1 MGTKVTLIDY
11 DIIGSGK
18 LPKRLDDSFGEL
30 QCWCKATGHILHMT
44 KLTKNQLG
52 LDTAADFPVASLGV
66 VGVCFD
72 GCLQYE
78 VWFKGN
84 DTTIIVKF
92 LEDKYKQTLADCN
105 SELDEVL
112 TSIYA
117 GLVAINKFMRLVYTQ
132 PLWVKPEVS
141 HEMAMQGMTF
151 LRSFNSAAAHALAVG
166 RPRFKFMPKFHLM
179 AHVFHSI
186 QWCARKG
193 VLALNILAHSCQ
205 MDEDFIGRVAG
216 QSRNVSIRTVHD
228 RTVQRYLLN
237 LALRW

>member
-1 MGTKVTLIDY
+1 M
-11 DIIGSGK
+11 
-18 LPKRLDDSFGEL
+18 
-30 QCWCKATGHILHMT
+30 
-44 KLTKNQLG
+44 
-52 LDTAADFPVASLGV
+52 
-66 VGVCFD
+66 
-72 GCLQYE
+72 
-78 VWFKGN
+78 
-84 DTTIIVKF
+84 KF